1 MAFLASLAPQC
12 RGAFMTIEQNK
23 RAIAGYLERV
33 NRGDKEAILECLTED
48 FVFQGM
54 GRHPDWVRY
63 RWDRERFADAPR
75 EMSTRMKRPIQLKLL
90 GMIAEGDRVAVQAES
105 YCEMNN
111 GKLYDNAYH
120 FVFTLRD
127 GKIAEV
133 LEYCCT
139 YTVVDVF
146 GEYYQPTAGGGA
158 A

>member
-1 MAFLASLAPQC
+1 MS
-12 RGAFMTIEQNK
+12 IEQNK
-23 RAIAGYLERV
+23 RVIAGYFERV
-33 NRGDKEAILECLTED
+33 NRGDQEAILECLTED

-105 YCEMNN
+105 YCEMHN

-120 FVFTLRD
+120 FIFTLRD
-127 GKIAEV
+127 GKIAEA

-146 GEYYQPTAGGGA
+146 GEYYQPPVGGGPA
-158 A
+158 